1 MEVPTVLSCLI
12 RLPLVCVPV
21 SGTVLCFC
29 KGQVHHPMREALGY
43 SFLLWDEIDLMRD
56 TLVHGLSL
64 HDCRHGNFECV
75 LYLAH
80 HAVLRKS
87 LENCPLR
94 STVKISSRIM
104 STRRWISSAPLPMVA
119 VLRRC

>member
-1 MEVPTVLSCLI
+1 MICD
-12 RLPLVCVPV
+12 
-21 SGTVLCFC
+21 F
-29 KGQVHHPMREALGY
+29 AA
-43 SFLLWDEIDLMRD
+43 LMRD
-56 TLVHGLSL
+56 TLVHRLSL
-64 HDCRHGNFECV
+64 HDCRHRNFECV
-75 LYLAH
+75 FCLAH
-80 HAVLRKS
+80 RAVLRKS